1 MQRRDLLADD
11 PTVKLEIKGD
21 KVPPFGFSVELF
33 HFCII
38 CIFLPSSS
46 TLICLIFVH
55 ILSIIFAIIIKLL
68 NNDHF
73 QVAGL
78 NVHPVDS
85 ISSCAHLLKV
95 GIANRSLLYFS
106 FVFCD
111 HVLVHISVVS
121 RFWALWRFFCV
132 HISCEYCLKKLGFC
146 SLFLSLYNLAAIE
159 VDIVLANDTPPEM
172 KN

>member
-1 MQRRDLLADD
+1 MYHLYIFAFLKHFDLFD
-11 PTVKLEIKGD
+11 
-21 KVPPFGFSVELF
+21 
-33 HFCII
+33 I
-38 CIFLPSSS
+38 CTFFPSS
-46 TLICLIFVH
+46 
-55 ILSIIFAIIIKLL
+55 FAHIIKLL

-95 GIANRSLLYFS
+95 GIANRSLLYCS

-121 RFWALWRFFCV
+121 RF
-132 HISCEYCLKKLGFC
+132 G
-146 SLFLSLYNLAAIE
+146 LSGDFMCPHFE
-159 VDIVLANDTPPEM
+159 
-172 KN
+172 